1 ALWRYVYPDAA
12 SLLPLNETPLPR
24 ALTEGCMDLDAAA
37 SADLL
42 LNLWHSLPASAVGR
56 FRRSAF
62 VDTDPGL
69 RQIWMTTGEL
79 RVAPHDVYFSVGE
92 TVGTPAAAFPDWGLR
107 WEHTLPPVFLPE
119 WPPTQAEPG
128 APYTTV
134 AHWWGGTVRFGER
147 ELSNDKLTGFLEFA
161 RLPAQTAVPLE
172 QAISLGRRYEEW
184 RARMA
189 PLGWR
194 LSEAWVVNAYTEESR
209 ANISR
214 SRNASIYSGQGRG

>member
-1 ALWRYVYPDAA
+1 
-12 SLLPLNETPLPR
+12 
-24 ALTEGCMDLDAAA
+24 MDLDAAA

-69 RQIWMTTGEL
+69 LQIWMTTGEL

-92 TVGTPAAAFPDWGLR
+92 TVGTPAAAFPDCGLR

-119 WPPTQAEPG
+119 WPTTRAEPG

-134 AHWWGGTVRFGER
+134 AHWWGGTVRFGEK

-161 RLPAQTAVPLE
+161 RLPAQ
-172 QAISLGRRYEEW
+172 S
-184 RARMA
+184 
-189 PLGWR
+189 
-194 LSEAWVVNAYTEESR
+194 WVVTNEEYLKGLKQAGLAAAFEPVSR
-209 ANISR
+209 E
-214 SRNASIYSGQGRG
+214 GRLLLLRKIQ